1 MHKRSF
7 AKTELENGTVDE
19 IRPEGQYLQVFIRG
33 SWEQLREGYRALFE
47 EAERRGLELIGYA
60 YEEGIN
66 EISLHSS
73 EEYLTLIQIQCR
85 EK

>member
-1 MHKRSF
+1 M
-7 AKTELENGTVDE
+7 
-19 IRPEGQYLQVFIRG
+19 GQWMRYGRKDSICRCLSVAAG
-33 SWEQLREGYRALFE
+33 NSCREGYRALFE

-66 EISLHSS
+66 EISLHSP

>member
-1 MHKRSF
+1 MAAGNSC
-7 AKTELENGTVDE
+7 
-19 IRPEGQYLQVFIRG
+19 
-33 SWEQLREGYRALFE
+33 REGYRALFE

-66 EISLHSS
+66 EISLHSP